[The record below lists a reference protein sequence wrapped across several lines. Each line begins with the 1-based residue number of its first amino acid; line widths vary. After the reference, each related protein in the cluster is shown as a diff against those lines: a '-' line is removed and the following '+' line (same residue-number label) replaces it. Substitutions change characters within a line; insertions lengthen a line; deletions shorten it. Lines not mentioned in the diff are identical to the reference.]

1 MIIMNLKFDDTSI
14 DFMHYGVKGM
24 KWKNHTY
31 IEKAP
36 AAARTSV
43 SAYNAVSNNVK
54 RNGAEYKKVAKMAV
68 TDPQAAKDYSEK
80 KAVHALIKSNANPL
94 NRIKKFIKNLVTKIR
109 KGIQRIV
116 K

>member
-1 MIIMNLKFDDTSI
+1 MNLKFDDASI

-31 IEKAP
+31 VQKVQSTGRT
-36 AAARTSV
+36 AA
-43 SAYNAVSNNVK
+43 SAYEKVSNNVE

-68 TDPQAAKDYSEK
+68 SDPQAAKAYGEK
-80 KAVHALIKSNANPL
+80 KAVYALAKSNANPL

-109 KGIQRIV
+109 KGIQRMI